1 MAEGPVG
8 IPRELIALRVAQELR
23 AGMVVNLGIGLP
35 TQVANH
41 LEPGVDVLFQAENGI
56 LGYGAIL
63 DDDFDPDVINA
74 GGQPVAL
81 RPGASFFDS
90 ATSFAMIR
98 GGHVDVAVLGG
109 LQVSARG
116 DLANWSVPERGGGSI
131 GGAMD
136 LAVGARRLI
145 VAMEHRTRDG
155 SPRIVRECDYPLTA
169 PGCVDLIVTDLAV
182 IAVTSGGLELR
193 EVAPGVTP
201 EEVQAVTE
209 PRLVIPP
216 DLSEMRLYVDM
227 RAEPQADGAGHPDG

>member
-1 MAEGPVG
+1 MAETPVG
-8 IPRELIALRVAQELR
+8 IPRDLIALRVARELR

-63 DDDFDPDVINA
+63 DEDFDPDVINA

-81 RPGASFFDS
+81 REGASFFDS
-90 ATSFAMIR
+90 ADSFAMIR

-155 SPRIVRECDYPLTA
+155 APRIVRACAYPLTA
-169 PGCVDLIVTDLAV
+169 PACVDLIVTDLAV
-182 IAVTSGGLELR
+182 IEVTPGGLVLR

-201 EEVQAVTE
+201 GDVRAVTE
-209 PRLVIPP
+209 PELAIAP
-216 DLSEMRLYVDM
+216 DLSEMALGSGPLSRS
-227 RAEPQADGAGHPDG
+227 AEEGGG

>member
-1 MAEGPVG
+1 MVDGPVG
-8 IPRELIALRVAQELR
+8 IPRDLIALRVARELR

-41 LEPGVDVLFQAENGI
+41 LERGVDVLFQAENGI
-56 LGYGAIL
+56 LGYGGIL

-81 RPGASFFDS
+81 RDGASFFDS
-90 ATSFAMIR
+90 ADSFAMIR

-155 SPRIVRECDYPLTA
+155 SPRIVRDCDYPLTA
-169 PGCVDLIVTDLAV
+169 PACVDLVVTDLAV
-182 IAVTSGGLELR
+182 IAVTPAGLELR

-201 EEVQAVTE
+201 EQVQGATE
-209 PRLVIPP
+209 PRLAISPE
-216 DLSEMRLYVDM
+216 LTEMAL
-227 RAEPQADGAGHPDG
+227 